1 MEVMDPVM
9 AVDIGTEAFETFG
22 PCEASPKGARWD
34 IMPSA
39 LDSSKVVYRPRLT
52 LIQDLYMIQI
62 NGFSAFME
70 DAHCK

>member
-1 MEVMDPVM
+1 ML
-9 AVDIGTEAFETFG
+9 
-22 PCEASPKGARWD
+22 
-34 IMPSA
+34 SA

-62 NGFSAFME
+62 NGFSALME